1 MEVDKAKGL
10 KLKAKIEQDIAD
22 MKHLGLGAEI
32 IQGTMQHVF
41 NVKVGDKMPAV
52 MNTEIIVEDEKSLK
66 SATNKKIIIGKIG
79 AAHGVRG
86 DMKVYPLTDFPD
98 RFNTIKKAYV
108 DDKEINIIS
117 TRYQGN
123 FVVMKVEGVNSRE
136 EVARFTNKLLKIN
149 RSDVP
154 PLEDG
159 EYYAFDIIGLQVINQ
174 DDVVLGEITEILKT
188 GSNDVY
194 ITKAKDGRQILIPA
208 LKK

>member
-1 MEVDKAKGL
+1 
-10 KLKAKIEQDIAD
+10 
-22 MKHLGLGAEI
+22 MK
-32 IQGTMQHVF
+32 
-41 NVKVGDKMPAV
+41 
-52 MNTEIIVEDEKSLK
+52 KSLK
-66 SATNKKIIIGKIG
+66 SVTNKKIIIGKIG

-108 DDKEINIIS
+108 DDKEIDIIS
-117 TRYQGN
+117 TRYQNN
-123 FVVMKVEGVNSRE
+123 FVVMKIAGVNSRE

-159 EYYAFDIIGLQVINQ
+159 EYYSFDIIGLDVINQ
-174 DDVVLGEITEILKT
+174 DGITLGQITEILKT

-194 ITKAKDGRQILIPA
+194 ITKAENGRQILIPA
-208 LKK
+208 LKKVVTEINLDEGFMKVIWDENQEV